1 MIFMTSVKF
10 KDNQLNG
17 HTFLFAIN
25 VHEQRYQQ
33 FCHPKKHFSQR
44 GDNSK
49 SNWTCFSTSE
59 DSLEI
64 SSQ

>member
-33 FCHPKKHFSQR
+33 FCHYFLALSYFVLFFY
-44 GDNSK
+44 
-49 SNWTCFSTSE
+49 CE
-59 DSLEI
+59 M
-64 SSQ
+64 

>member
-17 HTFLFAIN
+17 HNKCTWTKISAILSSQTTFFTKEETIQN
-25 VHEQRYQQ
+25 QTEPV
-33 FCHPKKHFSQR
+33 FSA
-44 GDNSK
+44 
-49 SNWTCFSTSE
+49 SE
-59 DSLEI
+59 ASLEI

>member
-1 MIFMTSVKF
+1 MTSVKF

-33 FCHPKKHFSQR
+33 FCHPKKHFSQK
-44 GDNSK
+44 GYELFPLDYGK
-49 SNWTCFSTSE
+49 IVDFSLIVS
-59 DSLEI
+59 
-64 SSQ
+64 

>member
-1 MIFMTSVKF
+1 MTSVKF

-33 FCHPKKHFSQR
+33 FCHPKKHFSQKGR
-44 GDNSK
+44 QFKKFYVLLTRN
-49 SNWTCFSTSE
+49 F
-59 DSLEI
+59 
-64 SSQ
+64 

>member
-33 FCHPKKHFSQR
+33 LCHPKKHFSQKGR
-44 GDNSK
+44 QFKIKLNLFLVHLK
-49 SNWTCFSTSE
+49 
-59 DSLEI
+59 I
-64 SSQ
+64 V